1 MPLVHCPFLLFIP
14 AMKNEHRYD
23 KGIAQAQSFGD
34 GFLRARVTIAR
45 PGVFPYLTKDGNIRW
60 EAKLPEDLFS
70 DITINTAKGAP
81 VTDGHPPIDDANGM
95 VTPENYTKYI
105 KGSLGDSIIIRYGML
120 EATETIFDAKLIN
133 DLKQGKKVEV
143 SIGFITDVDYTPGE
157 YNGIRYDARQTNIR
171 INHIAHVE
179 AGRAGEKVR
188 AYLDTDYPYAVMTET
203 NYRRDIKMDILEA
216 LKKLLAALGITVNDN
231 TENAKRNENG
241 ENDGS
246 SESTE
251 ENDINQKVADASDIA
266 KLKELIKKQQA
277 KIDAFEEILKKKK
290 EEQKRNDEAVR
301 IEEAV
306 KKRLTLIDAAQSVVP
321 EYKYDGESDRD
332 IKLKV
337 INKIL
342 PFESSVKVDAL
353 DDVYIDARFDA
364 ALQFAKEKA
373 NIDIGNNAVR
383 IDERAIEE
391 KKKKR
396 LQLME
401 G

>member
-1 MPLVHCPFLLFIP
+1 
-14 AMKNEHRYD
+14 MKNEHRYD

-45 PGVFPYLTKDGNIRW
+45 PGVFPYLTKDGTIRW

-105 KGSLGDSIIIRYGML
+105 KGSLGDTIAIRDGML
-120 EATETIFDAKLIN
+120 EATETVFDAQLIN

-188 AYLDTDYPYAVMTET
+188 AYLDKDYPYAVMTET
-203 NYRRDIKMDILEA
+203 NYRRDVKMDILEA
-216 LKKLLAALGITVNDN
+216 LKKLLAALGIAVNDN
-231 TENAKRNENG
+231 TTNAKNG
-241 ENDGS
+241 ENEGSNDGTAN
-246 SESTE
+246 ESAGGNNAE
-251 ENDINQKVADASDIA
+251 EKVADASDIA

-277 KIDAFEEILKKKK
+277 KIDALEEVLKKKK
-290 EEQKRNDEAVR
+290 EEQKRNDEAIR
-301 IEEAV
+301 IDEAV
-306 KKRLTLIDAAQSVVP
+306 KKRLALIDAAKGVVP
-321 EYKYDGESDRD
+321 EFKYDGESERD

-342 PFESSVKVDAL
+342 PFESSVKVDTL

-373 NIDIGNNAVR
+373 NIDIGGNAIR

-391 KKKKR
+391 KKRKR
-396 LQLME
+396 LQMME

>member
-1 MPLVHCPFLLFIP
+1 
-14 AMKNEHRYD
+14 MKNEHRYD

-45 PGVFPYLTKDGNIRW
+45 PGVFPYLTRDGNIRW

-105 KGSLGDSIIIRYGML
+105 KGSLGDSIVIRDGML
-120 EATETIFDAKLIN
+120 EATETVFDAQLIN

-157 YNGIRYDARQTNIR
+157 YNGMRYDARQTNIR

-203 NYRRDIKMDILEA
+203 NYRRDVKMDILEA
-216 LKKLLAALGITVNDN
+216 LKKLLAALGIALNDN
-231 TENAKRNENG
+231 TENASSENG
-241 ENDGS
+241 KNSEGAANESKEGND
-246 SESTE
+246 TE
-251 ENDINQKVADASDIA
+251 EKMADASDIA

-277 KIDAFEEILKKKK
+277 KIDALEEILKKKK

-301 IEEAV
+301 IDEAV
-306 KKRLTLIDAAQSVVP
+306 KKRLALIDAAKSVVP
-321 EYKYDGESDRD
+321 EYKYDGESERD
-332 IKLKV
+332 LKLKI

-342 PFESSVKVDAL
+342 PFESSVKIDTL
-353 DDVYIDARFDA
+353 DDVYIDARYDA

-383 IDERAIEE
+383 IDEHAIEE